1 MSQTSLLGDN
11 SGVVL
16 GTQMIQKK
24 VVEKKSLLS
33 GASVRL
39 SEGAAGDGD
48 EEADGPPGA
57 DHPTPTA
64 GLPRFFLHRRL
75 VGERAELK

>member
-33 GASVRL
+33 GARVRL

-48 EEADGPPGA
+48 EEADGPPGGPNPHCRPSPILPA
-57 DHPTPTA
+57 QTPR
-64 GLPRFFLHRRL
+64 G
-75 VGERAELK
+75 

>member
-16 GTQMIQKK
+16 GTQMIQRK

-33 GASVRL
+33 GLRVRL

-48 EEADGPPGA
+48 EGADGPPGA
-57 DHPTPTA
+57 DPPTPTTS
-64 GLPRFFLHRRL
+64 LPPFFLHRRL
-75 VGERAELK
+75 VRQRAELK